1 MQVMIE
7 KSFWRT
13 SRAWQGLNFSIVIEL
28 IATQKTNIKKAY
40 LVANIHDATFAISQ
54 IKPSPLM
61 PSSAFSDLYR
71 KYLPNGILI
80 GTWNSDHCSILQIK
94 HNEENFY
101 LYFEKSPL
109 HILHFI
115 AQNKSLVRLS
125 LKGNYTKAMSFEVP
139 HIHEWTALSIDVENS
154 TPASSKSPKSQIDQD
169 IVKRLKRRARTLQ
182 KSLKK
187 HSLKVPNNDEI
198 NLWIHKINLYSESL
212 QNIPYGRASVEL
224 LDPTT
229 GQKIFIELDP
239 TLSPGANLDAFHK
252 TLKRLK
258 KSQEIGG
265 IYLKKLLEEVTDLND
280 FIQQITSKEILE
292 IDIQKILHRF
302 HIPFERQKNS
312 QSDFPLESTPYREFV
327 GKSGSKFLVGK
338 SAEDN
343 DRLCKGAKGNDYWFH
358 TASAQGSHVILPA
371 KYIKNRKIDPLQ
383 LKEGAILAL
392 HFSKKRADQAGEVH
406 FTTRNLIKK
415 TKGLAP
421 GLWIIIRG
429 ETTYI
434 RYDVSELRAILDNT
448 SQT

>member
-1 MQVMIE
+1 MIE
-7 KSFWRT
+7 KSIWKS
-13 SRAWQGLNFSIVIEL
+13 SRAWQGLNFRIVIEL

-40 LVANIHDATFAISQ
+40 LVANIHDATFTISQ

-80 GTWNSDHCSILQIK
+80 GTWNSDLCCILQIK
-94 HNEENFY
+94 RNEENFY
-101 LYFEKSPL
+101 LYFEKSASN
-109 HILHFI
+109 ILHFI

-125 LKGNYTKAMSFEVP
+125 LKGNYTKAIPFEVP
-139 HIHEWTALSIDVENS
+139 HIGEWTALSFDLHNS
-154 TPASSKSPKSQIDQD
+154 RPASSTPPESQVDQD

-187 HSLKVPNNDEI
+187 HSLKVPSVDEI
-198 NLWIHKINLYSESL
+198 NLWIYRINLYSESL
-212 QNIPYGRASVEL
+212 QNIPYGSACADL

-229 GQKIFIELDP
+229 GQKVFIELDP
-239 TLSPGANLDAFHK
+239 SLSPGGNLDAFHK
-252 TLKRLK
+252 TLKKLK
-258 KSQEIGG
+258 KSHEIGSV
-265 IYLKKLLEEVTDLND
+265 YLKKLVEEVTDLHD
-280 FIQQITSKEILE
+280 IIEQITSNKILE
-292 IDIQKILHRF
+292 IDIPKILHRY
-302 HIPFERQKNS
+302 HIPLERQKNS
-312 QSDFPLESTPYREFV
+312 QSGFPLESTPYREFI

-343 DRLCKGAKGNDYWFH
+343 DRLCKAAKGNDYWFH
-358 TASAQGSHVILPA
+358 TVAAQGSHVILPG
-371 KYIKNRKIDPLQ
+371 KYIKNRQVDPLQ
-383 LKEGAILAL
+383 IKEGAILAL
-392 HFSKKRADQAGEVH
+392 HFSKRRADQSGEVH

-434 RYDVSELRAILDNT
+434 RYNVDELRTILDNT
-448 SQT
+448 SHA